1 MIPETYKIL
10 AIDIGGSHIKG
21 TVIDQDG
28 NYLQKYQKKITPS
41 PATPEKV
48 IETIKEIAALF
59 PEFDRVAA
67 GFPGY
72 VKEGVIKTAPKLG
85 MDLWKDYPLAKKLQ
99 DVLAKPTLVIN
110 DADYQGL
117 ALANGNGLEM
127 IITLG
132 TGFGSALVMNGIL
145 YPHLEMSQHPFTK
158 KKNYNDYIGQ
168 DALDKLGKKKWNK
181 HLKKILQILKT
192 VFNYDHLYISGGN
205 SENINF
211 PLDENI
217 TVCGNKDGI
226 KGGAILWKQHNQNLK
241 NNL

>member
-1 MIPETYKIL
+1 MTPESYKIL

-21 TVIDQDG
+21 TVLDSEG
-28 NYLQKYQKKITPS
+28 NFLQKYQKKDTPS

-48 IETIKEIAALF
+48 LETIKEIAAFF
-59 PEFDRVAA
+59 PEYDRIAV

-72 VKEGVIKTAPKLG
+72 VKDGVIKTAPKLG
-85 MDLWKDYPLAKKLQ
+85 MDSWKDYPLAKKLQ
-99 DVLAKPTLVIN
+99 DGLAKPALVIN

-117 ALANGNGLEM
+117 ALASGKGLEM
-127 IITLG
+127 VITLG
-132 TGFGSALVMNGIL
+132 TGFGSALVMDGIL

-168 DALDKLGKKKWNK
+168 EALDKLGKKKWNK
-181 HLKKILQILKT
+181 HFKKVLKVLKT

-205 SENINF
+205 SELINF

-217 TVCGNKDGI
+217 SVCGNKDGI
-226 KGGAILWKQHNQNLK
+226 KGGAVLWKQHNQKLQINL
-241 NNL
+241 

>member
-21 TVIDQDG
+21 TVIDHDG
-28 NYLQKYQKKITPS
+28 NYLQKYQKKNTPS

-59 PEFDRVAA
+59 PDFDRVAA

-85 MDLWKDYPLAKKLQ
+85 MDSWKDYPLAKKLQ
-99 DVLAKPTLVIN
+99 EVLAKPTLVIN

-117 ALANGNGLEM
+117 ALSNGNGLEM

-132 TGFGSALVMNGIL
+132 TGFGSALVMNGTL

-168 DALDKLGKKKWNK
+168 EALDKLGKKKWNK
-181 HLKKILQILKT
+181 HLKKVLQVLKT

-205 SENINF
+205 SANINF
-211 PLDENI
+211 CLDENI
-217 TVCGNKDGI
+217 SVCGNKDGI